1 MKIGYKIAGL
11 AFATLTLTTMLTL
24 GSTTSAFSAVEL
36 KLGHFASDTH
46 PCGIAAVQFKTNV
59 EKRTN
64 GEVKIA
70 IFGNNALGNPP
81 EVLEQVIMGAVDM
94 SLSGQDQLA
103 KHLPFYDV
111 ISTPFAFKDYAT
123 ADKVIDGEFKAWAT
137 PELLKKNLVHLSDW
151 EWGFRQLTNSI
162 KPIIVPADLKGM
174 KIRTPPAFAYQAFV
188 EAAGG
193 NAQTIAFAELV
204 MAMKQGVV
212 DGQENPIGTIYDL
225 KLYETQ
231 KYMSILNYTYS
242 SNVNV
247 INKKSWD
254 KLTPEQQKIVSEE
267 SNNAAKFAR
276 KLLRDNE
283 AIQLKDLET
292 NKGIIVSRPDLG
304 PWKAAMGPAWD
315 KVKARVGA
323 DNFKRF
329 MEIAEKASI

>member
-1 MKIGYKIAGL
+1 MKKLALAMLIALG
-11 AFATLTLTTMLTL
+11 AT
-24 GSTTSAFSAVEL
+24 GAQAAVEL

-46 PCGIAAVQFKTNV
+46 PCGIAAKDFKANV

-70 IFGNNALGNPP
+70 LYGNNVLGSPP
-81 EVLEQVIMGAVDM
+81 EVLEQVLLGAVDM

-123 ADKVIDGEFKAWAT
+123 ADKIIDGDFKAWAG

-151 EWGFRQLTNSI
+151 EWGFRQLTNSK
-162 KPIIVPADLKGM
+162 KPILTPADMKGM

-212 DGQENPIGTIYDL
+212 DGQENPVGTIYDL
-225 KLYETQ
+225 KIYETQ

-242 SNVNV
+242 SMVHV
-247 INKKSWD
+247 VNKKSWD
-254 KLTPEQQKIVSEE
+254 KLTPEQQKIVTEE
-267 SNNAAKFAR
+267 SAAAAKQAR

-283 AIQLKDLET
+283 AVQLKDLEAT
-292 NKGIIVSRPDLG
+292 KGIVIARPDLG

-315 KVKARVGA
+315 KVKTRVGA

-329 MEIAEKASI
+329 MDMVEKNSK

>member
-1 MKIGYKIAGL
+1 MEKNMMKKMTVIV
-11 AFATLTLTTMLTL
+11 TMMFLF
-24 GSTTSAFSAVEL
+24 SATSAMAAIEL

-46 PCGIAAVQFKTNV
+46 PCGIAAVQLKNNV

-70 IFGNNALGNPP
+70 LFGNNVLGSPP
-81 EVLEQVIMGAVDM
+81 EVLEQVMLGAVDM

-103 KHLPFYDV
+103 KYLPFYDV
-111 ISTPFAFKDYAT
+111 ISTPFAFKDYAM
-123 ADKVIDGEFKAWAT
+123 ADKIIDGDFKVWAD

-151 EWGFRQLTNSI
+151 EWGFRQLTNS
-162 KPIIVPADLKGM
+162 KHSIVTPADLKGM

-193 NAQTIAFAELV
+193 NAVTIAFSELV

-242 SNVNV
+242 SMVHIV
-247 INKKSWD
+247 NKKSWD
-254 KLTPEQQKIVSEE
+254 KLTPDQQKILTEE
-267 SNNAAKFAR
+267 SSSAAKLAR

-283 AIQLKDLET
+283 GVQLKDLET
-292 NKGIIVSRPDLG
+292 NKGIVVTRPDLA

-315 KVKARVGA
+315 KVKVRVGA
-323 DNFKRF
+323 DNFTRF
-329 MEIAEKASI
+329 MEMVEKNSK

>member
-1 MKIGYKIAGL
+1 MMKKLALAILIA
-11 AFATLTLTTMLTL
+11 L
-24 GSTTSAFSAVEL
+24 GANGAQAAVEL

-46 PCGIAAVQFKTNV
+46 PCGIAAKDFKANV

-70 IFGNNALGNPP
+70 LYGNNVLGSPP
-81 EVLEQVIMGAVDM
+81 EVLEQVLLGAVDM

-123 ADKVIDGEFKAWAT
+123 ADKIIDGDFKAWAA

-151 EWGFRQLTNSI
+151 EWGFRQLTNSK
-162 KPIIVPADLKGM
+162 KPINTPADMKGM

-212 DGQENPIGTIYDL
+212 DGQENPVGTIYDL
-225 KLYETQ
+225 KIYETQ

-242 SNVNV
+242 SMVHV
-247 INKKSWD
+247 VNKKSWD
-254 KLTPEQQKIVSEE
+254 KLTPEQQKIVTEE
-267 SNNAAKFAR
+267 SAAAAKQAR

-283 AIQLKDLET
+283 AVQLKDLET
-292 NKGIIVSRPDLG
+292 TKGIVIARPDLG

-329 MEIAEKASI
+329 MDMVEKNSK

>member
-1 MKIGYKIAGL
+1 MKKLALALLIALG
-11 AFATLTLTTMLTL
+11 AT
-24 GSTTSAFSAVEL
+24 GAQAAVEL

-46 PCGIAAVQFKTNV
+46 PCGIAAVEFKKNV

-70 IFGNNALGNPP
+70 LYGNNVLGSPP
-81 EVLEQVIMGAVDM
+81 EVLEQVILGAVDM

-123 ADKVIDGEFKAWAT
+123 ADKIIDGDFKAWAD

-151 EWGFRQLTNSI
+151 EWGFRQLTNSK
-162 KPIIVPADLKGM
+162 KPILTPADMKGM

-212 DGQENPIGTIYDL
+212 DGQENPVGTIYDL
-225 KLYETQ
+225 KIYETQ

-242 SNVNV
+242 SMVHIV
-247 INKKSWD
+247 NKKSWD
-254 KLTPEQQKIVSEE
+254 KLTPEQQKIVTEE
-267 SNNAAKFAR
+267 SAAAAKQAR
-276 KLLRDNE
+276 KMLRDNE
-283 AIQLKDLET
+283 AVQLKDLEAT
-292 NKGIIVSRPDLG
+292 KGMVIARPDLG

-329 MEIAEKASI
+329 MDMVEKNSK

>member
-1 MKIGYKIAGL
+1 MKKLAVAMMIALGTSSAL
-11 AFATLTLTTMLTL
+11 A
-24 GSTTSAFSAVEL
+24 AVEL

-70 IFGNNALGNPP
+70 LFGNNVLGSPP
-81 EVLEQVIMGAVDM
+81 EVLEQVMLGAVDM

-111 ISTPFAFKDYAT
+111 ISTPFAFKDYAM
-123 ADKVIDGEFKAWAT
+123 ADKIIDGDFKAWAE
-137 PELLKKNLVHLSDW
+137 PELMKKSLVHLSDW
-151 EWGFRQLTNSI
+151 EWGFRQLTNS
-162 KPIIVPADLKGM
+162 KRPVMTPTDLKGM

-193 NAQTIAFAELV
+193 NAVTIAFSELV

-242 SNVNV
+242 SMVHIV
-247 INKKSWD
+247 NKKSWD
-254 KLTPEQQKIVSEE
+254 KLTPDQQKILAEE
-267 SNNAAKFAR
+267 SAAAAKFAR
-276 KLLRDNE
+276 KTLRDAE
-283 AIQLKDLET
+283 TVQLKDLET
-292 NKGIIVSRPDLG
+292 TKGIVVSRPDLG
-304 PWKAAMGPAWD
+304 VWKAAMGPAWD
-315 KVKARVGA
+315 KVKTRVGA

-329 MEIAEKASI
+329 MDMVEKNSK

>member
-1 MKIGYKIAGL
+1 MKKL
-11 AFATLTLTTMLTL
+11 ALAILVAL
-24 GSTTSAFSAVEL
+24 GATSAQAAVSL

-46 PCGIAAVQFKTNV
+46 PCGIAAVQFKNNV

-64 GEVKIA
+64 GEVKIEL
-70 IFGNNALGNPP
+70 FGNNALGAPP
-81 EVLEQVIMGAVDM
+81 EVLEQVMIGAVDM

-123 ADKVIDGEFKAWAT
+123 ADKIIDGDFKAWAD
-137 PELLKKNLVHLSDW
+137 PELAKKNLVHLSDW
-151 EWGFRQLTNSI
+151 EWGFRQLTNSK
-162 KPIIVPADLKGM
+162 KPVLTPADLKGM

-193 NAQTIAFAELV
+193 NAVTIAFSELV

-212 DGQENPIGTIYDL
+212 DGQENPVGTIYDL

-231 KYMSILNYTYS
+231 PYMTILNYTYS
-242 SNVNV
+242 SMVHV
-247 INKKSWD
+247 VNKKSWD
-254 KLTPEQQKIVSEE
+254 KLNAAQQKIVAEE
-267 SNNAAKFAR
+267 SAIAAKAAR

-283 AIQLKDLET
+283 ATQLKDLET
-292 NKGIIVSRPDLG
+292 TKGIKIARPDLA

-315 KVKARVGA
+315 KVKTRVGA

-329 MEIAEKASI
+329 MDMVEKNSK

>member
-1 MKIGYKIAGL
+1 MMKKLALAILIA
-11 AFATLTLTTMLTL
+11 L
-24 GSTTSAFSAVEL
+24 GANGAQAAVEL

-46 PCGIAAVQFKTNV
+46 PCGIAAKDFKANV

-70 IFGNNALGNPP
+70 LYGNNVLGSPP
-81 EVLEQVIMGAVDM
+81 EVLEQVLLGAVDM

-111 ISTPFAFKDYAT
+111 ISTPFAFKDYAM
-123 ADKVIDGEFKAWAT
+123 ADKIIDGDFKTWAA

-151 EWGFRQLTNSI
+151 EWGFRQLTNSK
-162 KPIIVPADLKGM
+162 KPILTPADMKGM

-212 DGQENPIGTIYDL
+212 DGQENPVGTIYDL
-225 KLYETQ
+225 KIYETQ

-242 SNVNV
+242 SMVHV
-247 INKKSWD
+247 VNKKSWD
-254 KLTPEQQKIVSEE
+254 KLTPEQQKIVTEE
-267 SNNAAKFAR
+267 SAAAAKQAR

-283 AIQLKDLET
+283 AVQLKDLET
-292 NKGIIVSRPDLG
+292 TKGIVIARPDLG

-329 MEIAEKASI
+329 MDMVEKNSK

>member
-1 MKIGYKIAGL
+1 MKKLAIAVLL
-11 AFATLTLTTMLTL
+11 AVGTTC
-24 GSTTSAFSAVEL
+24 AVAAVEL

-46 PCGIAAVQFKTNV
+46 PCGIAAKEFKANV

-70 IFGNNALGNPP
+70 LFGNNVLGSPP
-81 EVLEQVIMGAVDM
+81 EVLEQVLLGAVDM

-111 ISTPFAFKDYAT
+111 ISTPFAFKDYAM
-123 ADKVIDGEFKAWAT
+123 ADRIIDGDFKAWAA
-137 PELLKKNLVHLSDW
+137 PELLKKNLVHVSDW
-151 EWGFRQLTNSI
+151 EWGFRQLTNS
-162 KPIIVPADLKGM
+162 KRPVQVPADLKGM

-212 DGQENPIGTIYDL
+212 DGQENPVGTIYDL

-242 SNVNV
+242 SMVHV
-247 INKKSWD
+247 VNKKSWD
-254 KLTPEQQKIVSEE
+254 KLTPAQQKIVAEE
-267 SNNAAKFAR
+267 SSAAAKAAR

-283 AIQLKDLET
+283 AVQLKDLET
-292 NKGIIVSRPDLG
+292 TKGIVIARPDLG

-329 MEIAEKASI
+329 MDIVEKNSK

>member
-1 MKIGYKIAGL
+1 MTMKNL
-11 AFATLTLTTMLTL
+11 AVALLAAL
-24 GSTTSAFSAVEL
+24 GVCSAQAAVEL

-46 PCGIAAVQFKTNV
+46 PCGIAAQQFKANV
-59 EKRTN
+59 EKITN

-70 IFGNNALGNPP
+70 LFGNNTLGSPP
-81 EVLEQVIMGAVDM
+81 EVLEQVMLGAVDM

-123 ADKVIDGEFKAWAT
+123 ADKIIDGDFKTWAE
-137 PELLKKNLVHLSDW
+137 PELAKKGLVHLSDW
-151 EWGFRQLTNSI
+151 EWGFRQLTNSK
-162 KPIIVPADLKGM
+162 KPVVVPADLKGM

-193 NAQTIAFAELV
+193 NAVTIAFSELV

-242 SNVNV
+242 SMVHV
-247 INKKSWD
+247 VNKKSWD
-254 KLTPEQQKIVSEE
+254 KLNAAQQKIVAEE
-267 SNNAAKFAR
+267 SAIAAKAAR

-283 AIQLKDLET
+283 AVQLKDLET
-292 NKGIIVSRPDLG
+292 SKGIVVARPDLG
-304 PWKAAMGPAWD
+304 PWKAAMGPAWE
-315 KVKARVGA
+315 KVKVRVGA

-329 MEIAEKASI
+329 MDMVEKSSK

>member
-1 MKIGYKIAGL
+1 MRLRNSIVSL
-11 AFATLTLTTMLTL
+11 AAAVGTVTTLLAV
-24 GSTTSAFSAVEL
+24 GSTSALAAVEL
-36 KLGHFASDTH
+36 RLSHFASDTH
-46 PCGIAAVQFKTNV
+46 PCGIAATQFKANV

-64 GEVKIA
+64 GEVKIS

-81 EVLEQVIMGAVDM
+81 EVLEQVILGAVDM

-111 ISTPFAFKDYAT
+111 ISTPFAFKDYPT
-123 ADKVIDGEFKAWAT
+123 ADKVIDGPFKAWAV
-137 PELLKKNLVHLSDW
+137 PELLKKNLVHLADW
-151 EWGFRQLTNSI
+151 EWGFRQLTNSK
-162 KPIIVPADLKGM
+162 KPIETPADLKGL

-242 SNVNV
+242 SNVHI

-254 KLTPEQQKIVSEE
+254 KLTADQQKILVEE
-267 SNNAAKFAR
+267 SSASAKQAR

-283 AIQLKDLET
+283 TVQLKDLET
-292 NKGIIVSRPDLG
+292 TKGIIVSRPDLG

-315 KVKARVGA
+315 KVKARVGEE
-323 DNFKRF
+323 NFKKF
-329 MEIAEKASI
+329 MAMVDSVGK

>member
-1 MKIGYKIAGL
+1 MKKIAL
-11 AFATLTLTTMLTL
+11 AILIAFGAT
-24 GSTTSAFSAVEL
+24 GAQAAVEL

-46 PCGIAAVQFKTNV
+46 PCGIAAKEFKANV

-64 GEVKIA
+64 GEVKISL
-70 IFGNNALGNPP
+70 FGNNVLGSPP
-81 EVLEQVIMGAVDM
+81 EVLEQVLLGAVDM

-111 ISTPFAFKDYAT
+111 ISTPFAFKDYAM
-123 ADKVIDGEFKAWAT
+123 ADRIIDGDFKAWAA

-151 EWGFRQLTNSI
+151 EWGFRQLTNSK
-162 KPIIVPADLKGM
+162 KPINSPDDMKGM

-212 DGQENPIGTIYDL
+212 DGQENPVGTIYDL

-231 KYMSILNYTYS
+231 MYMSILNYTYS
-242 SNVNV
+242 SMVHVVNK
-247 INKKSWD
+247 NSWA
-254 KLTPEQQKIVSEE
+254 KLTPEQQKIVTEE
-267 SNNAAKFAR
+267 SVAAAKHAR

-283 AIQLKDLET
+283 AVQLKDLEAT
-292 NKGIIVSRPDLG
+292 KGIVIARPDLG
-304 PWKAAMGPAWD
+304 PWKAAMGPAWE
-315 KVKARVGA
+315 KVKGRVGA
-323 DNFKRF
+323 DNFKKF
-329 MEIAEKASI
+329 MDMVEKNSK

>member
-1 MKIGYKIAGL
+1 MMKKLALAILIA
-11 AFATLTLTTMLTL
+11 L
-24 GSTTSAFSAVEL
+24 GANGAQAAVEL

-46 PCGIAAVQFKTNV
+46 PCGIAAKDFKANV

-70 IFGNNALGNPP
+70 LYGNNVLGSPP
-81 EVLEQVIMGAVDM
+81 EVLEQVLLGAVDM

-123 ADKVIDGEFKAWAT
+123 ADKIIDGDFKAWAD
-137 PELLKKNLVHLSDW
+137 PELAKKNLVHLSDW
-151 EWGFRQLTNSI
+151 EWGFRQLTNSK
-162 KPIIVPADLKGM
+162 KPVQTPADLKGM

-193 NAQTIAFAELV
+193 NAVTIAFSELV

-212 DGQENPIGTIYDL
+212 DGQENPVGTIYDL

-231 KYMSILNYTYS
+231 PYMTILNYTYS
-242 SNVNV
+242 SMVHV
-247 INKKSWD
+247 VNKKSWD
-254 KLTPEQQKIVSEE
+254 KLSAAQQKILAEE
-267 SNNAAKFAR
+267 SAIAAKAAR

-283 AIQLKDLET
+283 ATQLKDLET
-292 NKGIIVSRPDLG
+292 TKGIKIARPDLA

-315 KVKARVGA
+315 KVKTRVGA

-329 MEIAEKASI
+329 MDMVEKNSK

>member
-1 MKIGYKIAGL
+1 MKKLALAILIALG
-11 AFATLTLTTMLTL
+11 AT
-24 GSTTSAFSAVEL
+24 GAQAAVEL

-46 PCGIAAVQFKTNV
+46 PCGIAAKDFKANV

-70 IFGNNALGNPP
+70 LYGNNVLGSPP
-81 EVLEQVIMGAVDM
+81 EVLEQVLLGAVDL

-123 ADKVIDGEFKAWAT
+123 ADKIIDGDFKAWAG

-151 EWGFRQLTNSI
+151 EWGFRQLTNSK
-162 KPIIVPADLKGM
+162 KPILTPADMKGM

-212 DGQENPIGTIYDL
+212 DGQENPVGTIYDL
-225 KLYETQ
+225 KIYETQ

-242 SNVNV
+242 SMVHV
-247 INKKSWD
+247 VNKKSWD
-254 KLTPEQQKIVSEE
+254 KLTPEQQKIVTEE
-267 SNNAAKFAR
+267 SAAAAKQAR

-283 AIQLKDLET
+283 AVQLKDLEAT
-292 NKGIIVSRPDLG
+292 KGIVIARPDLG

-315 KVKARVGA
+315 KVKTRVGA

-329 MEIAEKASI
+329 MDMVEKNSK

>member
-1 MKIGYKIAGL
+1 
-11 AFATLTLTTMLTL
+11 ML
-24 GSTTSAFSAVEL
+24 
-36 KLGHFASDTH
+36 
-46 PCGIAAVQFKTNV
+46 
-59 EKRTN
+59 
-64 GEVKIA
+64 
-70 IFGNNALGNPP
+70 
-81 EVLEQVIMGAVDM
+81 GAVDM

-123 ADKVIDGEFKAWAT
+123 ADKIIDGDFKTWAE
-137 PELLKKNLVHLSDW
+137 PELAKKGLVHLSDW
-151 EWGFRQLTNSI
+151 EWGFRQLTNSK
-162 KPIIVPADLKGM
+162 KPVVVPADLKGM

-193 NAQTIAFAELV
+193 NAVTIAFSELV

-242 SNVNV
+242 SMVHV
-247 INKKSWD
+247 VNKKSWD
-254 KLTPEQQKIVSEE
+254 KLNPAQQKIVAEE
-267 SNNAAKFAR
+267 SAIAAKAAR

-283 AIQLKDLET
+283 AVQLKDLET
-292 NKGIIVSRPDLG
+292 SKGIVVARPDLG
-304 PWKAAMGPAWD
+304 PWKAAMGPAWE
-315 KVKARVGA
+315 KVKVRVGA

-329 MEIAEKASI
+329 MDMVEKSSK

>member
-1 MKIGYKIAGL
+1 MKKIAL
-11 AFATLTLTTMLTL
+11 AILI
-24 GSTTSAFSAVEL
+24 AFGASGTQAAVEL

-46 PCGIAAVQFKTNV
+46 PCGIAAKDFKANV

-64 GEVKIA
+64 GEVKISL
-70 IFGNNALGNPP
+70 FGNNVLGSPP
-81 EVLEQVIMGAVDM
+81 EVLEQVLLGAVDM

-111 ISTPFAFKDYAT
+111 ISTPFAFKDYAM
-123 ADKVIDGEFKAWAT
+123 ADKIIDGDFKAWAA

-151 EWGFRQLTNSI
+151 EWGFRQLTNSK
-162 KPIIVPADLKGM
+162 KPINTPADMKGM

-212 DGQENPIGTIYDL
+212 DGQENPVGTIYDL
-225 KLYETQ
+225 KIYETQ

-242 SNVNV
+242 SMVHV
-247 INKKSWD
+247 VNKKSWD
-254 KLTPEQQKIVSEE
+254 KLTPEQQKIVTEE
-267 SNNAAKFAR
+267 SAAAAKQAR

-283 AIQLKDLET
+283 TVQLKDLEAT
-292 NKGIIVSRPDLG
+292 KGIVIARPDLG

-329 MEIAEKASI
+329 MDLVEKNSK

>member
-1 MKIGYKIAGL
+1 MKKLALAILIALG
-11 AFATLTLTTMLTL
+11 AT
-24 GSTTSAFSAVEL
+24 GAQAAVEL

-46 PCGIAAVQFKTNV
+46 PCGIAAKDFKANV

-70 IFGNNALGNPP
+70 LYGNNVLGSPP
-81 EVLEQVIMGAVDM
+81 EVLEQVMLGAVDM

-123 ADKVIDGEFKAWAT
+123 ADKIIDGDFKAWAG

-151 EWGFRQLTNSI
+151 EWGFRQLTNSK
-162 KPIIVPADLKGM
+162 KPILTPADMKGM

-212 DGQENPIGTIYDL
+212 DGQENPVGTIYDL
-225 KLYETQ
+225 KIYETQ

-242 SNVNV
+242 SMVHV
-247 INKKSWD
+247 VNKKSWD
-254 KLTPEQQKIVSEE
+254 KLTPEQQKIVTEE
-267 SNNAAKFAR
+267 SAAAAKQAR

-283 AIQLKDLET
+283 AVQLKDLEAT
-292 NKGIIVSRPDLG
+292 KGIVIARPDLG

-315 KVKARVGA
+315 KVKTRVGA

-329 MEIAEKASI
+329 MDMVEKNSK

>member
-1 MKIGYKIAGL
+1 MKKL
-11 AFATLTLTTMLTL
+11 ALALLVAL
-24 GSTTSAFSAVEL
+24 GATSAQAAVSL

-46 PCGIAAVQFKTNV
+46 PCGIAAVQFKNNV

-64 GEVKIA
+64 GEVKIEL
-70 IFGNNALGNPP
+70 FGNNALGAPP
-81 EVLEQVIMGAVDM
+81 EVLEQVMIGAVDM

-123 ADKVIDGEFKAWAT
+123 ADKIIDGDFKAWAD
-137 PELLKKNLVHLSDW
+137 PELAKKNLVHLSDW
-151 EWGFRQLTNSI
+151 EWGFRQLTNSK
-162 KPIIVPADLKGM
+162 KPVVTPADLKGM

-193 NAQTIAFAELV
+193 NAVTIAFSELV

-212 DGQENPIGTIYDL
+212 DGQENPVGTIYDL

-242 SNVNV
+242 SMVHV
-247 INKKSWD
+247 VNKKSWD
-254 KLTPEQQKIVSEE
+254 KLNAAQQKILAEE
-267 SNNAAKFAR
+267 SAIAAKSAR
-276 KLLRDNE
+276 KALRDAE
-283 AIQLKDLET
+283 AVQLKDLET
-292 NKGIIVSRPDLG
+292 TKGIVVARPDLK

-315 KVKARVGA
+315 KVKVRVGA

-329 MEIAEKASI
+329 MDMVEKNSK

>member
-1 MKIGYKIAGL
+1 MMKKLALAILIA
-11 AFATLTLTTMLTL
+11 L
-24 GSTTSAFSAVEL
+24 GANGAQAAVEL

-46 PCGIAAVQFKTNV
+46 PCGIAAKDFKANV

-70 IFGNNALGNPP
+70 LYGNNVLGSPP
-81 EVLEQVIMGAVDM
+81 EVLEQVLLGAVDM

-123 ADKVIDGEFKAWAT
+123 ADKIIDGDFKTWAA

-151 EWGFRQLTNSI
+151 EWGFRQLTNSK
-162 KPIIVPADLKGM
+162 KPILTPADMKGM

-212 DGQENPIGTIYDL
+212 DGQENPVGTIYDL

-242 SNVNV
+242 SMVHVVNK
-247 INKKSWD
+247 NSWA
-254 KLTPEQQKIVSEE
+254 KLTPEQQKIVTEE
-267 SNNAAKFAR
+267 SIAAAKQAR

-283 AIQLKDLET
+283 TVKLKDLET
-292 NKGIIVSRPDLG
+292 TKGIVIARPDLG
-304 PWKAAMGPAWD
+304 PWKAAMGPAWE
-315 KVKARVGA
+315 KVKGRVGA

-329 MEIAEKASI
+329 MEMVEKNSK